1 MCKLYYYYRLIMEK
15 KQSYILNLPHFQ
27 QPGQTYFLTWDLQ
40 SAVPPKAFAR
50 YASELEMLKS
60 QINFLEQQKSNSSE
74 IEKINQDYNS
84 VKRQYIKA
92 YDDMLDSDRN
102 PKIDLSKTENL
113 EILIGALQ
121 FWEGQ
126 KLQNIAFTIMPN
138 HVHWVVKLLDKDN
151 NGNPVYLQDILQSVK
166 RHSSNKIN
174 KVENRSGKLWQKES
188 FDTTIRNVKHLYN
201 AIKYTLNNPV
211 KAGLV
216 SNWREWKGTWV
227 QRFLIDDSGY
237 GDF

>member
-1 MCKLYYYYRLIMEK
+1 MEK
-15 KQSYILNLPHFQ
+15 KESYRLNLPHFQ
-27 QPGQTYFLTWDLQ
+27 QPGQTYFVTWDQQ

-50 YASELEMLKS
+50 YTQELEMLKS
-60 QINFLEQQKSNSSE
+60 QIRFLEQQKSNSSE
-74 IEKINQDYNS
+74 IEKIKQDYDS
-84 VKRQYIKA
+84 VKRLYTKA
-92 YDDMLDSDRN
+92 YDDILDSDRN

-113 EILIGALQ
+113 EIMFKALQ

-126 KLQNIAFTIMPN
+126 RLQNIAFTIMPN

-151 NGNPVYLQDILQSVK
+151 KGNPVYLQDILQSVK

-188 FDTTIRNVKHLYN
+188 FDTTIRNEKHLYN

-216 SNWREWKGTWV
+216 SNWRDWKGNWV
-227 QRFLIDDSGY
+227 QRFLIA
-237 GDF
+237 DF